1 MAHALDGLTITIGSP
16 DTLNGKEGRR
26 ELAAFYCALLGMQ
39 IVREDWLKIAK
50 DPASPLQFALDA
62 DGWSDARPPRWGDP
76 ERPQQ
81 LHLDLQAP
89 DVAETGAL
97 ILGLGGTL
105 QADLGEWQIY
115 ADPAGHPFCL
125 DPDPSGPGAASGVVV
140 TRLVF
145 DCFSPRSLAAFYE
158 GLLGVRDRPEDTPER
173 VEVALGD
180 ARFPNFLFQH
190 AQFVAPRWPD
200 PAYPAQ
206 MHVDFGFADGTEDA
220 AARAEQ
226 LGAIR
231 LPKLTDTETF
241 ADPAGHPF
249 CL

>member
-1 MAHALDGLTITIGSP
+1 MTITIGSP
-16 DTLNGKEGRR
+16 PQLNGKEGRR
-26 ELAAFYCALLGMQ
+26 ELASFYCDLLGMQ
-39 IVREDWLKIAK
+39 VVAQDWLRIAK
-50 DPASPLQFALDA
+50 DEGSALRFALDG
-62 DGWSDARPPRWGDP
+62 DGWSDERPPRWGDP
-76 ERPQQ
+76 EHPQQ
-81 LHLDLQAP
+81 MHLDIQAP
-89 DVAETGAL
+89 DLDETGGRIVAM
-97 ILGLGGTL
+97 GGSL
-105 QADLGEWQIY
+105 LADLGDWRIY

-125 DPDPSGPGAASGVVV
+125 DPGPGPVV

-158 GLLGVRDRPEDTPER
+158 GLLGVQERPEDTPER

-180 ARFPNFLFQH
+180 PRFPNFLFQH
-190 AQFVAPRWPD
+190 AVFVAPRWPD

-206 MHVDFGFADGTEDA
+206 MHVDLRFEEGAQAA
-220 AARAEQ
+220 AARAEE

-231 LPKLTDTETF
+231 LPKLADTEIL